1 MHPSRKP
8 IFQRFHISSIIVI
21 NGQWV
26 DAILACRFQKAEYGG
41 DSIRGLGKAGSKV
54 IRAT

>member
-8 IFQRFHISSIIVI
+8 IFQRFDISSIIVI
-21 NGQWV
+21 NGQKV
-26 DAILACRFQKAEYGG
+26 DSILACRFQKAEYGG

-54 IRAT
+54 IRVT